1 MVQTPGFHRR
11 GHGFDPWSRNEMPH
25 AATKMQCS
33 EINNKKKRKQEINR
47 EKIIKATRS
56 CRFDPNPDNGY
67 LRICYQKD
75 VLTNLLEAQLNERLP
90 E

>member
-33 EINNKKKRKQEINR
+33 EINNKKKENKKSI
-47 EKIIKATRS
+47 EKK
-56 CRFDPNPDNGY
+56 
-67 LRICYQKD
+67 
-75 VLTNLLEAQLNERLP
+75 
-90 E
+90 